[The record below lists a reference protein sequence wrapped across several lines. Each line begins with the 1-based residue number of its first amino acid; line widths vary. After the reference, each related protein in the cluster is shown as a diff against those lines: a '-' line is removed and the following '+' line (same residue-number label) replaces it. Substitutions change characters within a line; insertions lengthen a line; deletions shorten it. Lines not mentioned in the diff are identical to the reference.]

1 MITRKLF
8 ALAVCATALSV
19 GACSANGHGAA
30 IAPIAP
36 QIAGSAQMRQ
46 AQKIDHVIVII
57 QENRT
62 VDNLFNRFPG
72 ADTAQTGKTHTG
84 RTIALKPV
92 SMKHPGDVCHE
103 HECWVKAYD
112 NGKMDG
118 FDQISKHSPD
128 RTINYGY
135 VPRSEAQPVWDI
147 ASRYAFADRMFQ
159 SNTGPSFP
167 AHQYLIAGQ
176 SNLADN
182 NPDGDQTKTPWGCDA
197 PHTTF
202 VSLIQPAGTEVWPC
216 FDYQTLGDL
225 LDRQGVSWHYY
236 APAVGASGSHW
247 SAYDAVNHIRF
258 GADWNTNV
266 VSPET
271 KILTDIAQGTLPQV
285 SWVSPS
291 FRNSDHAGSGSTTG
305 PQWVASI
312 VNAVGVSRYWQHVA
326 VFVVWDDFGGW
337 YDHVAPPQ
345 LDVMGLGF
353 RVPLIVASPYA
364 KPAYVSHVQ
373 HEFGS
378 IDKFIEQT
386 FGLPS
391 LGQTDARSDNLAD
404 CFDFGHSPTHFV
416 TIGGAKPAAFF
427 LAQTPDGLPP
437 DQ

>member
-57 QENRT
+57 QKNRR

-216 FDYQTLGDL
+216 FDYQTLGVL

-258 GADWNTNV
+258 GADWNTN
-266 VSPET
+266 
-271 KILTDIAQGTLPQV
+271 
-285 SWVSPS
+285 
-291 FRNSDHAGSGSTTG
+291 
-305 PQWVASI
+305 
-312 VNAVGVSRYWQHVA
+312 
-326 VFVVWDDFGGW
+326 
-337 YDHVAPPQ
+337 
-345 LDVMGLGF
+345 
-353 RVPLIVASPYA
+353 
-364 KPAYVSHVQ
+364 
-373 HEFGS
+373 
-378 IDKFIEQT
+378 
-386 FGLPS
+386 
-391 LGQTDARSDNLAD
+391 
-404 CFDFGHSPTHFV
+404 
-416 TIGGAKPAAFF
+416 
-427 LAQTPDGLPP
+427 
-437 DQ
+437 